1 MVQIQSARPNFI
13 YSSNNMFTTSM
24 IFVIVITFFMGLY
37 LGGER
42 QKRKFLIRNVQI
54 QSERNNKSFRFNHKK
69 ENVERLYSQSIE
81 AEKRVRCGSAK
92 PITSVRI

>member
-1 MVQIQSARPNFI
+1 
-13 YSSNNMFTTSM
+13 MFTTSM